1 MKRRKAINKLEK
13 GQHAPIAGL
22 EAQTS
27 RSGVLGCSKIYP
39 RVVITGSIRLGMR

>member
-27 RSGVLGCSKIYP
+27 RSGVLGLYR
-39 RVVITGSIRLGMR
+39 RVVITGSTRLGRR